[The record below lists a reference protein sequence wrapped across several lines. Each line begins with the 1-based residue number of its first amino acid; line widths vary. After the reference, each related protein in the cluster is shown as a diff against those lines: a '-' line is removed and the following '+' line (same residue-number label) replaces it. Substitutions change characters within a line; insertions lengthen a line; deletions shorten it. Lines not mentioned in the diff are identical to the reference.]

1 MNADTLAAVA
11 FFSFLLSMIFFITA
25 EVLAVMKLRRKD
37 CTATRAFLW
46 FEVLGFISVSSDH
59 YKLYDRGS
67 DRLKDCEKT
76 WWEALSKY
84 AKNGLLYPQDAWQ
97 VIKSLESEQNVKRFV
112 FLATV
117 EKWARIL
124 GLIFYAVSFA
134 IILTSTMAKGWIWGS
149 LLIALWNVYKI
160 YYVYG
165 VFRPLVK
172 YKVYT
177 S

>member
-1 MNADTLAAVA
+1 MNTLAGIA

-25 EVLAVMKLRRKD
+25 EVLAVMKLKRKD

-46 FEVLGFISVSSDH
+46 FEVLGFISVSSDY

-67 DRLKDCEKT
+67 EKLKDCEKT
-76 WWEALSKY
+76 WWDALSEQ
-84 AKNGLLYPQDAWQ
+84 AENGVLYPEKAWQ
-97 VIKSLESEQNVKRFV
+97 VIKSLKSEHSVRRFI

-124 GLIFYAVSFA
+124 GLVSYTIALA
-134 IILTSTMAKGWIWGS
+134 IILMSDTAKGWVWGS
-149 LLIALWNVYKI
+149 LLIALWNIYKL

-172 YKVYT
+172 HKVYA